1 MSRLTRGEEEDIA
14 KGEISKTP
22 LSNQDKRL
30 EILDNR
36 HNVITR
42 QDRVMRRVKE
52 ITNKNTTKDRVKNS
66 QVTKKRIRPREKQ
79 VKYDA
84 QIEMEREKILN
95 AGIR

>member
-1 MSRLTRGEEEDIA
+1 MSTTKNGVTSKLTRGKEEDIA
-14 KGEISKTP
+14 KGEVSKTP
-22 LSNQDKRL
+22 LSNWDWRL

-66 QVTKKRIRPREKQ
+66 QVTKKRIHPKEK
-79 VKYDA
+79 
-84 QIEMEREKILN
+84 
-95 AGIR
+95 